1 MKIPNLLLTLLFLS
15 VTFVGCENK
24 YSPIEITTND
34 FHDAQDQLTS
44 VMVHDIFSPPVASRI
59 YVYSNIASH
68 EILVQEQQND
78 YKSLKGMLRDFKGI
92 SKSKDTLVNHKL
104 AALVAFLEVGK
115 SLIFSQ
121 QMIMEYEEKLFSNWE
136 KINPKVYLASKVYA
150 EKVSDEIRLWYK
162 SDNYNESRTYPKF
175 TVDYDSPSRWQP
187 TPPDYMDGIEPH
199 WSKIRPFVIESA
211 AQFQPE

>member
-68 EILVQEQQND
+68 EILAQEQQND

-104 AALVAFLEVGK
+104 AALIAFLEVGK

-121 QMIMEYEEKLFSNWE
+121 QMITEYEEKLFYNWE

-150 EKVSDEIRLWYK
+150 EKVSDEIRLW
-162 SDNYNESRTYPKF
+162 
-175 TVDYDSPSRWQP
+175 
-187 TPPDYMDGIEPH
+187 
-199 WSKIRPFVIESA
+199 
-211 AQFQPE
+211 